1 MHYSPKLRTVISD
14 MVKEGILVEKSTL
27 FSEQESSFYN
37 FILNHAEYSNSWDL
51 RNSYIHGVQQV
62 NMNEEEHRQN
72 YFVFLIL
79 FVVLAI
85 KVNDDFCLMETE
97 C

>member
-1 MHYSPKLRTVISD
+1 MDNNGAGSLSSLK
-14 MVKEGILVEKSTL
+14 KEKIAITL
-27 FSEQESSFYN
+27 FSEQESNFYN
-37 FILNHAEYSNSWDL
+37 FILNHSEYSNSWDL